1 MEEREGFGK
10 QEKVYRIFEEIAG
23 RYDNANIRISL
34 GMQQMWKKML
44 ADRLV
49 RDVDKSFASTV
60 SPRILDL
67 CTGTG
72 DIAVFAAR
80 RRPGWRIIG
89 LDFSPAMLK
98 IARKKGKKYGCRRI
112 RWVKGNAMALPY
124 PDRTFHAVTISFG
137 LRNCADPGVVIREI
151 ERVLK
156 PGGILLC
163 MDSFVPGSKAVKPFY
178 RAYFRFL
185 MPFVGGGRTHR
196 KEYLW
201 LQESTEEFCSPKE
214 LAQLMQRS
222 GMKRPAVYSRM
233 LGACV
238 LLETQKA

>member
-1 MEEREGFGK
+1 MKKVPRMEERAGNGK

-23 RYDNANIRISL
+23 RYDSANVRISL
-34 GMQQMWKKML
+34 GMQQLWKKML
-44 ADRLV
+44 ADRLFK
-49 RDVDKSFASTV
+49 DVGSMSEKA
-60 SPRILDL
+60 PRILDL

-72 DIAVFAAR
+72 DIAILAAR

-156 PGGILLC
+156 PGGVLLC
-163 MDSFVPGSKAVKPFY
+163 MDSFVPGKQSRKTLLQSIFPVSDAASRRRKNTQERVFVAAGVY
-178 RAYFRFL
+178 R
-185 MPFVGGGRTHR
+185 G
-196 KEYLW
+196 
-201 LQESTEEFCSPKE
+201 
-214 LAQLMQRS
+214 
-222 GMKRPAVYSRM
+222 
-233 LGACV
+233 V
-238 LLETQKA
+238 LFT